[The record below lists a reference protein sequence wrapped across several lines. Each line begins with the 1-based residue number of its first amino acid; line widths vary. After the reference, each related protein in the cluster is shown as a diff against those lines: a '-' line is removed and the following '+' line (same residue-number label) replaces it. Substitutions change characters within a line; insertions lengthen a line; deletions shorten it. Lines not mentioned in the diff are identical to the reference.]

1 MIGAKLLRSNLFKTA
16 LLKSAIL
23 IALTAPAVSQ
33 AGLLLTGEVASKNS
47 ETFYA
52 PRISGWQTQVEWMLP
67 EGKIAKPGELVVLFD
82 RASVDA
88 DIEMK
93 EADLLKK
100 KDQLALAKSTGEE
113 GIMDAE
119 FAYEKSKLERERS
132 QIDADIGVEY
142 VSSYDHEK
150 ANVEL
155 EKKRLDV
162 EKSRRRLI
170 TKREEVKT
178 DIEKKLIAIKK
189 TDYELN
195 ALQRKSALTALK
207 SKMGGPMVYSNHPWN
222 GSKITSGSTVQA
234 TWQVAEIASTTEM
247 RVVAWLNEVD
257 KGAVTTES
265 KVTISVDAMAGKQ
278 FEGVVTKL
286 VPQSENKEA
295 WGNAAYF
302 QVEIDIKDY
311 SGVALVP
318 GMSVLVEVL

>member
-1 MIGAKLLRSNLFKTA
+1 MA
-16 LLKSAIL
+16 LA
-23 IALTAPAVSQ
+23 APAVCQ
-33 AGLLLTGEVASKNS
+33 AGLLLTGQVASKNS

-67 EGKIAKPGELVVLFD
+67 EGKIAKIGELVVLFD

-93 EADLLKK
+93 ESDLSKK

-119 FAYEKSKLERERS
+119 FAFEKAKLEHQKS
-132 QIDADIGVEY
+132 QIDADIGIEF
-142 VSSYDHEK
+142 VSSYEHEK

-162 EKSRRRLI
+162 EKARRRLT

-178 DIEKKLIAIKK
+178 DIEKKQTAIKK

-207 SKMGGPMVYSNHPWN
+207 SKMGGPMVYANHPWN

-234 TWQVAEIASTTEM
+234 TWKVAEIASTTEM
-247 RVVAWLNEVD
+247 RIVAWLNEVD
-257 KGAVTTES
+257 KGSVTTDS
-265 KVTISVDAMAGKQ
+265 KVVISVDAMTGKQ

-286 VPQSENKEA
+286 VPQSEAKEA
-295 WGNAAYF
+295 WGTAAFF
-302 QVEIDIKDY
+302 QIEIDIKDY